1 MDDTVGDHQKALSH
15 LSWPKAESKESGT
28 PSRVQFRLRSGQRR
42 GSFPGIIKGTFAFF
56 LRVLTCIFRIITN
69 FQLEKRVQFHEHLR
83 PVCLPTAN
91 TQLIPGTLCTVIGWG
106 KKNDTD
112 SMYLKILKGLVIC
125 SNQIRLPIASE
136 YELAVNEVQVP
147 VLNRKV
153 CNFWIAYKEMNVTEG
168 MICAGYPDGGK
179 DACQVSLI
187 GIFMRN
193 YYSWNS

>member
-1 MDDTVGDHQKALSH
+1 MHFDEHYY
-15 LSWPKAESKESGT
+15 
-28 PSRVQFRLRSGQRR
+28 
-42 GSFPGIIKGTFAFF
+42 
-56 LRVLTCIFRIITN
+56 

-112 SMYLKILKGLVIC
+112 STYLKILRLVDC
-125 SNQIRLPIASE
+125 DHSNQIGLSTASE

-187 GIFMRN
+187 EIFFNILIIPRIIHRIFFFNLFNRAILEVHCCARTNKIRRN
-193 YYSWNS
+193 GLSVE

>member
-15 LSWPKAESKESGT
+15 LSWPKAEGKESGT

-125 SNQIRLPIASE
+125 SNQIGLPNSLRVRISCERSSSSRLEQESVQF
-136 YELAVNEVQVP
+136 LDRVQGNERHRR
-147 VLNRKV
+147 NDMCRISGWRKRRV
-153 CNFWIAYKEMNVTEG
+153 S
-168 MICAGYPDGGK
+168 GK
-179 DACQVSLI
+179 FDRDFYA
-187 GIFMRN
+187 
-193 YYSWNS
+193 